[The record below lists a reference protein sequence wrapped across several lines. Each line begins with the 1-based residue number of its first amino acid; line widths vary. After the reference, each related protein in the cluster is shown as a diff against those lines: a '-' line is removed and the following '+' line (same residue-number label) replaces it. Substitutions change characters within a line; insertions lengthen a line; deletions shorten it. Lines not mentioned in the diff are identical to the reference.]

1 MGNLF
6 VLVGASYA
14 VALFVQI
21 ICYMQSVKKAQP
33 HAEKETVEAGL
44 MAPQNV

>member
-14 VALFVQI
+14 VALLVQI
-21 ICYMQSVKKAQP
+21 ICYKQSVKKAK
-33 HAEKETVEAGL
+33 ASTEAGL
-44 MAPQNV
+44 DAGLMTPQNV